1 MQIGEVIRKYR
12 KAQNLT
18 QEEMAKR
25 LGVTAPAVN
34 KWENGNSTPDIALL
48 APIARMF
55 HISVDELLAYKEELT
70 EEEIKQY
77 IVEMDQKCKT
87 CAYDEVFQMGK
98 TLLEEYPDCEK
109 LLWQVGLL
117 LDANRLFRQVEDP
130 DQYDT
135 WIVDWYQRALKSKDE
150 AVRYG
155 TAQSLYAFYMRKDNL
170 NEAEK
175 CLEYFSIQN
184 PYRKQ
189 MKAEIARK
197 KGKTEEAYRAL
208 EELIFSEFQ
217 MLELSLQS
225 LYLMALEEEDVEQA
239 AYYARKQKEIA
250 TVSEFGK
257 YHENTYGLEL
267 LEREKDVD
275 GTIAWME
282 NTLNSV
288 DEIWGFTNSP
298 LYKHMKFKEE
308 DEQFGQE
315 LIQEL
320 KNCFADEETFAYLSY
335 DDRWTK
341 LIEKE

>member
-1 MQIGEVIRKYR
+1 MQIGKVIRKYR

-18 QEEMAKR
+18 QEELAKR

-55 HISVDELLAYKEELT
+55 HISVDELLSYKEELT

-77 IVEMDQKCKT
+77 IVEMDEKCKT
-87 CAYDEVFQMGK
+87 CTYEEVFQFGK
-98 TLLEEYPDCEK
+98 SLLEEYPDCEK
-109 LLWQVGLL
+109 LLWQIGLL
-117 LDANRLFRQVEDP
+117 LDANRLFREMHDS

-135 WIVDWYQRALKSKDE
+135 WIIDWYQRALKSKDD

-155 TAQSLYAFYMRKDNL
+155 AAESLYAFYMRKDNL
-170 NEAEK
+170 EEAEK

-184 PYRKQ
+184 PHRKQ
-189 MKAEIARK
+189 MKADIARK

-217 MLELSLQS
+217 MIQLSLQS
-225 LYLMALEEEDVEQA
+225 LFCMALEEEDLENA
-239 AYYARKQKEIA
+239 AYYTKKQKEIA

-288 DEIWGFTNSP
+288 DEIWGFTKSP
-298 LYKHMKFKEE
+298 LYKHMSFKEK
-308 DEQFGQE
+308 DEQFVYE

-320 KNCFADEETFAYLSY
+320 KSCFADEETFSYLSG
-335 DDRWTK
+335 DARWTK
-341 LIEKE
+341 LIGKE